1 MKVGADRS
9 SISRIRHAMPGALTP
24 EVSLNLNPRGL
35 RRG

>member
-24 EVSLNLNPRGL
+24 GEVSEGFDPLLE
-35 RRG
+35 